1 MNMKAI
7 RLLVLFITCS
17 IGAFAQKKT
26 LSLEDAMLRA
36 RTTLGT
42 QNLSQLQFI
51 YGTGDYVYLKTADSR
66 SAWMKGNFKSKE
78 EIPFLTLEGLN
89 NKLNA
94 AGWPSLT
101 QMPAIQ
107 FNQSKNWIM
116 TINGDKVA
124 LDPVGTT
131 ITRLVDKSYSN
142 KENREESSAGNIA
155 YLENQNL
162 YIAINGTPVKIT
174 TDGSSDIVYASS
186 VHRDEFGI
194 SKGTFWSNNGKTLAF
209 YRMNQSMVTDY
220 PIINWSKQ
228 PAINEP
234 TKYPM
239 AGGKSHHVTIGVYHT
254 ETRKLVYLNT
264 GEPAEQ
270 YLTNIA
276 WAPDD
281 KHIYVAVL
289 NREQNHMRLNQY
301 DAATGALVKTLFE
314 EKDDKYVEPLKPMQF
329 LNNNPTQFLWQSS
342 RDGWNHVYL
351 YNTSG
356 QLLKQLTQGSWEV
369 TEVKGFDAKNEH
381 LYYTSTQESPL
392 TRNLYQLNLKK
403 GTVKRL
409 TAATGN
415 HVTQVSTD
423 GAFVLD
429 NYSNATTPRIIELTE
444 TKTGKTKTLLQAPN
458 PLQDYHTG
466 DMSLF
471 TIKNKNGDDVYC
483 RLFKPVNFNPEKK
496 YPVIVYWY
504 GGPHVQTILNSWNG
518 GAGDFWF
525 QYMASK
531 GYIVFSVDP
540 RGSDNRG
547 RAFEQAVH
555 RNVGDAQTEDL
566 DAGVAYLSSLP
577 YTDPSRMG
585 LFGWS
590 FGGFLTTNYM
600 LSRPNVFKAAVAG
613 GPVMDWS
620 LYEIMYTERYMDT
633 PAENPD
639 GYEHN
644 NMIKQAGN
652 LKGKLLLIHGL
663 QDPVVVQQ
671 HSVNFVKACVDKG
684 IQVDYMIYPGHEH
697 NVLGKDRAHL
707 YRKVTDFL
715 DLYLQQ

>member
-1 MNMKAI
+1 
-7 RLLVLFITCS
+7 S
-17 IGAFAQKKT
+17 
-26 LSLEDAMLRA
+26 
-36 RTTLGT
+36 
-42 QNLSQLQFI
+42 
-51 YGTGDYVYLKTADSR
+51 
-66 SAWMKGNFKSKE
+66 
-78 EIPFLTLEGLN
+78 
-89 NKLNA
+89 
-94 AGWPSLT
+94 
-101 QMPAIQ
+101 
-107 FNQSKNWIM
+107 NWIM
-116 TINGDKVA
+116 NLHGAKISLNPVSGQATTLLDKNFA
-124 LDPVGTT
+124 T
-131 ITRLVDKSYSN
+131 
-142 KENREESSAGNIA
+142 KENAEESRAGHTA
-155 YLENQNL
+155 YLENHNL
-162 YIAINGTPVKIT
+162 FVAINGTPVQLT
-174 TDGSSDIVYASS
+174 TDGSADIVYASS

-194 SKGTFWSNNGKTLAF
+194 SKGIFWSNNGKTLAF
-209 YRMNQSMVTDY
+209 YRMDQTMVTDY
-220 PIINWSKQ
+220 PIINWTKQ

-264 GEPAEQ
+264 GAPAEQ

-276 WAPDD
+276 WGPNDE
-281 KHIYVAVL
+281 HIYVAIL

-301 DAATGALVKTLFE
+301 DAATGAFIKTLFE
-314 EKDDKYVEPLKPMQF
+314 EKDEHYVEPLKPMLF
-329 LNNNPTQFLWQSS
+329 LNNNPSQFIWQSN
-342 RDGWNHVYL
+342 RDGWNHLYL

-356 QLLKQLTQGSWEV
+356 QMLKQLTQGSWEV

-381 LYYTSTQESPL
+381 LFYTATQESPL

-403 GTVKRL
+403 GTVKRI

-415 HVTQVSTD
+415 HATLVSTNGD
-423 GAFVLD
+423 FVID
-429 NYSNATTPRIIELTE
+429 NYSNTTTPRIIQLTE
-444 TKTGKTKTLLQAPN
+444 TKTGKTKTLLQAAN
-458 PLQDYHTG
+458 PLQDYYTTDVH
-466 DMSLF
+466 LF
-471 TIKNKNGDDVYC
+471 SIKNKQGDDLFC
-483 RLFKPVNFNPEKK
+483 RMYKPLGFDAAKK

-504 GGPHVQTILNSWNG
+504 GGPHVQLILNNWMG
-518 GAGDFWF
+518 GASDYWF
-525 QYMASK
+525 QYMAAK
-531 GYIVFSVDP
+531 GYLVFSLDP

-555 RNVGDAQTEDL
+555 RNIGDAQTDDL
-566 DAGVAYLSSLP
+566 DAGVHYLASLP
-577 YTDPSRMG
+577 YADTARMG

-671 HSVNFVKACVDKG
+671 HSVNFVKSCVDKG
-684 IQVDYMIYPGHEH
+684 VQVDYMIYPGHEH

-707 YRKVTDFL
+707 YRKVTD
-715 DLYLQQ
+715 YLELHLNK